1 MMNRSFSD
9 LTVIEILALAVK
21 VEENNAERL
30 QALVDYY
37 TDFDKELKKNFTR
50 MKEEELQHLKLLK
63 KKWQERYGDQPIP
76 VIDEY
81 HIKELVEVIDVKHGE
96 HLIFDDLTLDDA
108 KSMVIEMEKGAYMF
122 YLKAAGAVE
131 DQDVKNLLSELASFE
146 YQHLERV
153 PALFSDQEN

>member
-1 MMNRSFSD
+1 MNRSFSD
-9 LTVIEILALAVK
+9 LTVIEILALAIR

-37 TDFDKELKKNFTR
+37 TDFDKEVKKNFAR

-63 KKWQERYGDQPIP
+63 KKWQDKFGDQPILK
-76 VIDEY
+76 IDEF
-81 HIKELVEVIDVKHGE
+81 HIKEIVEAVDVIHGE
-96 HLIFDDLTLDDA
+96 HLIFDDLSMDNV

-131 DQDVKNLLSELASFE
+131 DQDVKTLLSELASFE
-146 YQHLERV
+146 YQHLEKV
-153 PALFSDQEN
+153 PALFSERKN

>member
-1 MMNRSFSD
+1 MIRSFSD
-9 LTVIEILALAVK
+9 LTVIEILALAIK
-21 VEENNAERL
+21 VEKNNAERL

-37 TDFDKELKKNFTR
+37 TDYDEELKKNFTR

-63 KKWQERYGDQPIP
+63 QKWWERYRDQPIP
-76 VIDEY
+76 VIDED
-81 HIKELVEVIDVKHGE
+81 HIKEVVEAIDVKHGE

-108 KSMVIEMEKGAYMF
+108 KNMVIEMEKGAYMF
-122 YLKAAGAVE
+122 YLRAAGAVE

>member
-1 MMNRSFSD
+1 MKRSFND

-37 TDFDKELKKNFTR
+37 TNFDNELKKNFAI

-63 KKWQERYGDQPIP
+63 KKWRERYGDQP
-76 VIDEY
+76 VIEINEY
-81 HIKELVEVIDVKHGE
+81 DIKEVVEAIDVNHGE

-108 KSMVIEMEKGAYMF
+108 KSMVLEMEKGAYMF

-146 YQHLERV
+146 YQHIEKV
-153 PALFSDQEN
+153 PTLFTDKGN

>member
-1 MMNRSFSD
+1 MIRSFSD

-21 VEENNAERL
+21 VEKNNVERL

-37 TDFDKELKKNFTR
+37 TDYDEELKKNFTR

-63 KKWQERYGDQPIP
+63 QKWCERYGDQPIP
-76 VIDEY
+76 VIDED
-81 HIKELVEVIDVKHGE
+81 HIKEVVEAIDVNHGK

-122 YLKAAGAVE
+122 YLRAAGAVE

-146 YQHLERV
+146 YQHMERV

>member
-1 MMNRSFSD
+1 MKRSFSD
-9 LTVIEILALAVK
+9 LTIIEIIALAVK

-37 TDFDKELKKNFTR
+37 TDFDEELKNNFAI

-63 KKWQERYGDQPIP
+63 KKWWERYGDKPIP

-81 HIKELVEVIDVKHGE
+81 HIKEVVEAIDVTHGE
-96 HLIFDDLTLDDA
+96 HLIFDDLTLNDA
-108 KSMVIEMEKGAYMF
+108 QNMLIEMEKGAYMF

-131 DQDVKNLLSELASFE
+131 DQDIKNLLSELASFE
-146 YQHLERV
+146 YQHLEKV
-153 PALFSDQEN
+153 PTLFSNRSN

>member
-1 MMNRSFSD
+1 MIRSFSD

-21 VEENNAERL
+21 VEKNNAERL

-37 TDFDKELKKNFTR
+37 TDYDEELKKNFTR

-63 KKWQERYGDQPIP
+63 QKWWERYGDQPIP
-76 VIDEY
+76 VIDED
-81 HIKELVEVIDVKHGE
+81 HIKEVVEAIDVNHGE

-108 KSMVIEMEKGAYMF
+108 KRMVIEMEKGAYMF
-122 YLKAAGAVE
+122 YLRAAGAVE
-131 DQDVKNLLSELASFE
+131 DQDVKNLLSELASLE

-153 PALFSDQEN
+153 PELFSDQEN